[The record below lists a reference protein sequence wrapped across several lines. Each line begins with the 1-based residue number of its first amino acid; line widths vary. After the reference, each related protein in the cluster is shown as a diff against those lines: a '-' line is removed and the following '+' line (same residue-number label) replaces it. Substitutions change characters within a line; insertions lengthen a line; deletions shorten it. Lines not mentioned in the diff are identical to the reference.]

1 MVILLAKKRYRD
13 KEVKF
18 FVTEGE
24 LEIIDK
30 KAAAA
35 DLDRSKYC
43 RSMTLDGLI
52 VKQDFKQVDNLV
64 YEVNKIGTNINQVA
78 RRANELE
85 HVTLDDI
92 KYLKKQLDV
101 IYQQIEKFYGG
112 G

>member
-1 MVILLAKKRYRD
+1 MAKKRYRD

-24 LEIIDK
+24 LDIIDK

-52 VKQDFKQVDNLV
+52 VKQDFKQVDELV
-64 YEVNKIGTNINQVA
+64 FEVNKIGTNINQVA
-78 RRANELE
+78 RRANELA
-85 HVTLDDI
+85 HVTVDDI
-92 KYLKKQLDV
+92 KYLKKQIDS
-101 IYQQIEKFYGG
+101 IYEKIEKFYGG

>member
-1 MVILLAKKRYRD
+1 
-13 KEVKF
+13 
-18 FVTEGE
+18 
-24 LEIIDK
+24 
-30 KAAAA
+30 
-35 DLDRSKYC
+35 
-43 RSMTLDGLI
+43 MTLDGLI
-52 VKQDFKQVDNLV
+52 VKQDFKQVDDLV